1 MKTKF
6 YKTPLVSLAIIS
18 SLVTG
23 AQTPLKMGSSGGP
36 GGNGP
41 SVAAQGVTLFQN
53 GTTAFTPAVTV
64 SYSLSNQ
71 QFAAG
76 TLEGISSKPAMNFGG
91 NLNASSNS
99 ALGTQS
105 FYSQMNAIGSPL
117 STMFASCSSCGTS
130 SMNVSSDRAI
140 SLFNATEAFINAG
153 TGANTQA
160 LNARIYVGDITM
172 TFNKPVSNPVLHFV
186 GMGGT
191 LNITKSGKYY
201 DLGFATEFDLIGST
215 VVLSKLSGNSYLNV
229 ANNSITNSAQWLG
242 SSAQGSSNNGV
253 TRYAAS
259 GSVMAAGTNITSV
272 SFKVYLRGDGGRV
285 SNGSTVVTPGAGLN
299 PLWAVG
305 STNAFGLA
313 GNVSG
318 DLVLIGTSL
327 VKPVTVSGNVF
338 NDPNGGFVNNSTGTT
353 NLIPA
358 GIYASLI
365 DANGKLVSQVAVS
378 TNGTY
383 NFPAIFAGT
392 YTVNTNITTGTQ
404 GAVAPAASVT
414 YGWVVTGEYNGA
426 ANTGN
431 DGNSNG
437 ISEPF
442 TVSTTNIS
450 NINFGIE
457 RPPLA
462 PTQSYTIAQPVYNS
476 IVTLNGSG
484 LTASPAPLTG
494 IDPEEGNLGAGKTF
508 AITTGAAM
516 NGNKLYYNGV
526 EINGT
531 ISIANYDP
539 SLLTVK
545 FSGAGSVELMFTY
558 QSYDAAGKASNSAIY
573 HIQWISLLPV
583 RVFEA
588 SATVTGTAVTVNWKT
603 ENEINTSRFY
613 VERSTDNRS
622 FTTITTAAAAGT
634 SVHARNYSTRDDIS
648 SITGTVIYYR
658 IKLVDVDG
666 KVTYSN
672 TVVVRIA
679 GIDAVKVFPNPFVEN
694 INVAYYSTVNTT
706 TVIKLVDM
714 SGKTVAQTTN
724 KTIKGSNQVT
734 IANLKN
740 IAGGMYLLQV
750 ADAANNSYFVQ
761 KVKK

>member
-6 YKTPLVSLAIIS
+6 YKIPLISLAIIF

-41 SVAAQGVTLFQN
+41 SISSQGVTLFQN
-53 GTTAFTPAVTV
+53 GTTAFTPAITV

-91 NLNASSNS
+91 NLNSSSNS
-99 ALGTQS
+99 ALGAQS
-105 FYSQMNAIGSPL
+105 FYNKMNAFGSPL
-117 STMFASCSSCGTS
+117 NSMFASCSSCGTS

-160 LNARIYVGDITM
+160 LNARIYVGDITI

-186 GMGGT
+186 GLGGT
-191 LNITKSGKYY
+191 LNITKSGKNY
-201 DLGFATEFDLIGST
+201 DLGFSTEFDLISSSLT
-215 VVLSKLSGNSYLNV
+215 LSKLSGNNYLSV
-229 ANNSITNSAQWLG
+229 SNNAITNSATWFG
-242 SSAQGSSNNGV
+242 ASSQGSSNNGV

-285 SNGSTVVTPGAGLN
+285 NNGSSVVSADAGLN

-338 NDPNGGFVNNSTGTT
+338 NDPDGGFVNNSTGTS
-353 NLIPA
+353 NVIPA

-365 DANGKLVSQVAVS
+365 DTDGKLVSQVAVS

-392 YTVNTNITTGTQ
+392 YTVNTSITTGTQ

-431 DGNSNG
+431 DGNGNG

-442 TVSTTNIS
+442 TVSATNIT

-494 IDPEEGNLGAGKTF
+494 IDPEEGNLGAGRTF
-508 AITTGAAM
+508 SITTGAAM
-516 NGNKLYYNGV
+516 NGNKLYYNGI
-526 EINGT
+526 EITGT
-531 ISIANYDP
+531 ISIANYNP

-545 FSGAGSVELMFTY
+545 FSGAGSVELMFNY
-558 QSYDAAGKASNSAIY
+558 QSYDAAGKASNSAVY

-583 RVFEA
+583 RVFE
-588 SATVTGTAVTVNWKT
+588 VTVSVNNAKATINWKT
-603 ENEINTSRFY
+603 ENEVNTSRFY
-613 VERSTDNRS
+613 AERSTDNRS
-622 FTTITTAAAAGT
+622 FTAIANTAAAGN
-634 SVHARNYSTRDDIS
+634 SLHAENYSVQDDIS
-648 SITGTVIYYR
+648 NITGTVIYYR

-666 KVTYSN
+666 KITYSN

-734 IANLKN
+734 VANLKN
-740 IAGGMYLLQV
+740 IAGGIYLLQV

-761 KVKK
+761 KLTK